1 MPRKAKDDRPE
12 SPDPATLELRAEPP
26 ADDAFEGFESEIP
39 AYLLAKV
46 DGDEL
51 QHLLDSEAGTPFDT
65 PRDERPETGASGN
78 PDEEE
83 LAALAFRNRNLPK
96 PILVQPEG
104 LPAAGPGP
112 VDVEDVDAAAMGK
125 FRESTQVMR
134 GDLEA
139 DELLRGDW
147 QNVGG
152 REWTVAHAKL
162 LYLVYFYAQAS
173 SHLDEDDSWLRH
185 AHMVVFI
192 HEAVNSG
199 ILAYSMVPSSMS
211 VTVGGT
217 TSKVWVMTAHTAL
230 AAIYE
235 MCSEGLIN
243 CIRMVTEDFAQ
254 APAYQAS
261 IKGMDLVNKM
271 PEELKMQVSQIL
283 HGPFGFDDEALEVL
297 VQGREFVLTTPG
309 GFVRRSNI
317 CDIGHVPFITSPYI
331 PFCLRHSQTFL
342 TDHSGRSY
350 ESALWES
357 DVEDLRGEAIAVGN
371 VTVLMSEWVPLGA
384 NTIFSITEKL
394 GANTF
399 PHTHEHKGVAAVPF
413 LEGG

>member
-1 MPRKAKDDRPE
+1 MPRKKKDDRPE
-12 SPDPATLELRAEPP
+12 SPDPATLELKAEPP
-26 ADDAFEGFESEIP
+26 AGDAYEGFESEIP

-83 LAALAFRNRNLPK
+83 LAAMAFRNRNLPK
-96 PILVQPEG
+96 PILIQPDG
-104 LPAAGPGP
+104 LPSAGPGP
-112 VDVEDVDAAAMGK
+112 IDVDDVDAAALGK
-125 FRESTQVMR
+125 FRESTKVMR

-147 QNVGG
+147 QNVAG

-162 LYLVYFYAQAS
+162 LYLVHFYAQAS
-173 SHLDEDDSWLRH
+173 DHMDQDDSWLRH
-185 AHMVVFI
+185 GHMVVLI
-192 HEAVNSG
+192 HEAVASG
-199 ILAYSMVPSSMS
+199 ILAYSMVPASMS
-211 VTVGGT
+211 ITVAGT
-217 TSKVWVMTAHTAL
+217 TSKVWVMTAHAAL

-261 IKGMDLVNKM
+261 LKGIDLVNRM
-271 PEELKMQVSQIL
+271 PDELKFQVSQML
-283 HGPFGFDDEALEVL
+283 HGPFGFEDEPLEV
-297 VQGREFVLTTPG
+297 VMDGRDFALTTAG
-309 GFVRRSNI
+309 GYVRRSPI
-317 CDIGHVPFITSPYI
+317 TEIGHVPFITSPYI

-342 TDHSGRSY
+342 TDHSSRSY

-357 DVEDLRGEAIAVGN
+357 DVEDIRGEAIAVGN
-371 VTVLMSEWVPLGA
+371 VTVLLCEWVPLGA
-384 NTIFSITEKL
+384 
-394 GANTF
+394 
-399 PHTHEHKGVAAVPF
+399 
-413 LEGG
+413 